1 MQNMSSVYDSYIAK
15 LAEAIVN
22 PSNLALSFQAKGI
35 IGRDVQVTIT
45 DKGTTESAQD
55 RTVKLLNA
63 VGKHVSAFPDKL
75 TAVTQVLH
83 EYQVTKSIASK
94 MAEDG

>member
-1 MQNMSSVYDSYIAK
+1 MSSVYYSYIDK

-35 IGRDVQVTIT
+35 IGRDVQVAIT
-45 DKGTTESAQD
+45 DKGGIESAQD
-55 RTVKLLNA
+55 RTLRLLNA

-75 TAVTQVLH
+75 ATVAQVFHDDKVTAR
-83 EYQVTKSIASK
+83 IAAK